1 MSRKVVYGFAVML
14 AALGTPLAA
23 QTVQPR
29 FTSLTVFG
37 DSLVDA
43 GNIRSLGLGA
53 SPTQGYFNG
62 RFTNGYDYTD
72 LLSIS
77 LYGAPTVASRL
88 GGTNFAFGGARATST
103 TGVPDLVEQLGL
115 YSGYL
120 ATGKAVD
127 PNGLYVLNFGGND
140 VFAAAAPGVPSGYAS
155 DSAFLQSAASIYASG
170 IQTLSDLGA
179 RNFLI
184 TGFPVATGAG
194 LPLSVEADG
203 YLTSALGNLSL
214 TGDTTLFR
222 FNYLDFFQRLTADPS
237 AFGIAG
243 PLIQPDPS
251 RSDGGT
257 CQGAKAYPACTGYFS
272 FDGTHPTA
280 AIQQAAFNDMNRQF
294 NLTASVPEPATWA
307 MMILG
312 MGAVG
317 FAMRRRQKN
326 VTTIVAYAA

>member
-1 MSRKVVYGFAVML
+1 MSKKVVYGFAVIL
-14 AALGTPLAA
+14 AALALPAAA
-23 QTVQPR
+23 QSVPPR
-29 FTSLTVFG
+29 YTSLTVFG

-53 SPTQGYFNG
+53 NPAQGYFQG

-72 LLSIS
+72 LLSIQ
-77 LYGAPTVASRL
+77 LYGAPTTASRL
-88 GGTNFAFGGARATST
+88 GGTNFAFGGARATT
-103 TGVPDLVEQLGL
+103 TSAVPDLVEQLNL

-120 ATGKAVD
+120 AGGRAVD

-140 VFAAAAPGVPSGYAS
+140 IFAAQAPGAPSGYAS

-170 IQTLSDLGA
+170 IQTLSNLGA

-194 LPLSVEADG
+194 LPLSIEADG
-203 YLTSALGNLSL
+203 YLTSALGSLNL

-222 FNYLDFFQRLTADPS
+222 FSYLDFFQRLTADPG
-237 AFGIAG
+237 AFGITG

-251 RSDGGT
+251 RPDGGT
-257 CQGAKAYPACTGYFS
+257 CQGAMAYPACTGYFS

-294 NLTASVPEPATWA
+294 NLTGSVPEPATWM

-312 MGAVG
+312 VGAIG
-317 FAMRRRQKN
+317 ISMRRSKI
-326 VTTIVAYAA
+326 TAKIAYA